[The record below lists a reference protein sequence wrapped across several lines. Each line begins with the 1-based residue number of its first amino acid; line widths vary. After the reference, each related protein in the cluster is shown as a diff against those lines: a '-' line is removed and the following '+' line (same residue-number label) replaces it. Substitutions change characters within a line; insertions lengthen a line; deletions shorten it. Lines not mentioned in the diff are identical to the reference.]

1 LLQSSRHCWIGN
13 TPEPRLM
20 GIWSDGMPVIVLA
33 LSKSI
38 TALAAWR
45 FRGERALLLDARASR
60 LL

>member
-1 LLQSSRHCWIGN
+1 
-13 TPEPRLM
+13 M
-20 GIWSDGMPVIVLA
+20 GPWSDGMPVIALA

-45 FRGERALLLDARASR
+45 FRGEWALLLDARASR